1 MNELFKDD
9 IVKDFRTNNFI
20 SKKEEIKCIFESQSH
35 AKLTFGNVTIFY
47 NEIVQQIKTS
57 GVKFEVNPQ
66 ITKAKSIGGVPEFVY
81 KAKVSIKTNLNDI
94 LGKFPFELGEYNSKD
109 EAQKWCYLYVL
120 NVLKNNNYLD
130 QHLKF
135 NLKK

>member
-57 GVKFEVNPQ
+57 KIKFEVNSQ
-66 ITKAKSIGGVPEFVY
+66 ITKAKSIGGVPEFVFRV
-81 KAKVSIKTNLNDI
+81 KISIDTNLNDI
-94 LGKFPFELGEYNSKD
+94 VGSFPCELGDYNSKD
-109 EAQKWCYLYVL
+109 DAQKCCYFYVL
-120 NVLKNNNYLD
+120 DVLNNNNYLD
-130 QHLKF
+130 KHFKF
-135 NLKK
+135 HKK